1 MVHRSKFKGGGA
13 NQQNRS
19 VLFSIT
25 IFCLF
30 LQNRYRKGGGGIK
43 KFKFL
48 NRKSVLPISIGVDI
62 INDKTGCEN

>member
-30 LQNRYRKGGGGIK
+30 LQNRYRKGGGGNKEIQI
-43 KFKFL
+43 FKSEVRFT
-48 NRKSVLPISIGVDI
+48 N
-62 INDKTGCEN
+62 INWCRYN